1 MSTRNGTAIS
11 TWPSEPR
18 KGLVVCTVFVSV
30 VPVSDI
36 EPVTLRCAVQPC
48 RGLWS
53 FRMWN
58 YFFTNIVTVFSPLSC
73 FGFVSSLNGEPEKG
87 IAVEV
92 CWCFINFV
100 SIKRDFLFFCAIF
113 CVLFSCINQAIGLES
128 CESFQEETVS
138 DDEGQYR
145 LRGLQVSTVKMIELC
160 FFFFFFNSL

>member
-1 MSTRNGTAIS
+1 MIYNLGQRRRPSSLHRFCECCTGLGHRTRDLTLCSSAM
-11 TWPSEPR
+11 PR
-18 KGLVVCTVFVSV
+18 SMIFQDVKL
-30 VPVSDI
+30 
-36 EPVTLRCAVQPC
+36 L
-48 RGLWS
+48 
-53 FRMWN
+53 
-58 YFFTNIVTVFSPLSC
+58 FFTNIVTVFSSLSC

-100 SIKRDFLFFCAIF
+100 NKKKQPFLFFCAIF

-145 LRGLQVSTVKMIELC
+145 LRGLQVSQSKWLN
-160 FFFFFFNSL
+160 FFFLIVC

>member
-18 KGLVVCTVFVSV
+18 EGLAVCTVFVSV

-36 EPVTLRCAVQPC
+36 EPVTLRYAVQPC

-58 YFFTNIVTVFSPLSC
+58 YFFFTNIVTVFSPLSC

-100 SIKRDFLFFCAIF
+100 SKKTDFLFFCAIF

-145 LRGLQVSTVKMIELC
+145 LRGLQVSTVKMIEL
-160 FFFFFFNSL
+160 FFLIVC